1 METQGGTKR
10 SVVLDRLARGLAQR
24 ASGGRILRVA
34 IDGPDGSGKTT
45 FTRQLGDVL
54 HPMLIDHAE
63 VRRFSGDDH
72 MIPMQ
77 VRRSDA
83 AADPRWLYENFLD
96 VARIREIARG
106 EPAQSPPGTVVLIE
120 GMTLQRPELADL
132 WDVTVYI
139 TVPAALAIER
149 ARARYAT
156 FIDST
161 NEQEEL
167 EGLEERYRERY
178 VPAFRL
184 YADMVQPRGRA
195 DVVIEMHDFE
205 APLVLRW
212 GDF

>member
-1 METQGGTKR
+1 METLGATSR
-10 SVVLDRLARGLAQR
+10 AAVLDRLARGLAER

-45 FTRQLGDVL
+45 FARQLDDVL
-54 HPMLIDHAE
+54 TPLLIDHAE

-106 EPAQSPPGTVVLIE
+106 EPEHSPPGTVVLIE

-132 WDVTVYI
+132 WDITIYI
-139 TVPAALAIER
+139 TVPSTLAVER
-149 ARARYAT
+149 AWARYAE
-156 FIDST
+156 FIDPE

-167 EGLEERYRERY
+167 EALERRYRERY
-178 VPAFRL
+178 LPAYRL
-184 YADMVQPRGRA
+184 YSDLVGPRALA
-195 DVVIEMHDFE
+195 DVVIEMRDFE
-205 APLVLRW
+205 APLVVRW
-212 GDF
+212 NGF

>member
-1 METQGGTKR
+1 METAGATSR
-10 SVVLDRLARGLAQR
+10 AEVLDRLARGLAHR

-77 VRRSDA
+77 VRRSDV

-106 EPAQSPPGTVVLIE
+106 EPEQSPPGTVVLIE

-132 WDVTVYI
+132 WDVTIYI

-149 ARARYAT
+149 ARARYAR
-156 FIDST
+156 FIDPKD
-161 NEQEEL
+161 EQEEL
-167 EGLEERYRERY
+167 AQLEERYRERY
-178 VPAFRL
+178 VPSFQL
-184 YADMVQPRGRA
+184 YADMVDPRGRA
-195 DVVIEMHDFE
+195 DVVIEMRDFE
-205 APLVLRW
+205 APLVVRW
-212 GDF
+212 GEF